1 MDEARR
7 VMERLDRIEGL
18 QRAQAPAGVLLAE
31 LRALLREGEAWVAAE
46 PGAAARAT
54 AALAGCRARLGEGE
68 EVAPRTAA
76 EAFL

>member
-46 PGAAARAT
+46 PGAARAT